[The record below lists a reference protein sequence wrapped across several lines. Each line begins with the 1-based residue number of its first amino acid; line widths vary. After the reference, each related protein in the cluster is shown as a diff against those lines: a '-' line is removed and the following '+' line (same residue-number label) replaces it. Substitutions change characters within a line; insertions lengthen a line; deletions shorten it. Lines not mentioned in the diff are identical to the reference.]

1 MRSEIKQSIDMDVTK
16 EYERLGILLPESL
29 KSNLQKLKIDRDDEK
44 VSVQEW
50 NDYADL
56 MMVRGEQSAK
66 PQKTALSRYVKLI
79 VREERVGAREEKR
92 IARKEKLNAK

>member
-56 MMVRGEQSAK
+56 MMVRGKQLAK
-66 PQKTALSRYVKLI
+66 PQKTALSRCIKLLA
-79 VREERVGAREEKR
+79 REERVGAREEKR